1 MQTATQASDTQVRWA
16 SGLNILAG
24 LWLIISPWVLGFAG
38 MQSAMWNDVI
48 LGIAVAGIGAL
59 RAGWLT
65 EQPWLSWVNLV
76 LGAWVFVSAWVLSFA
91 SDTTALW
98 NSLIVGVIVFVL
110 AGWSAL
116 GSPRGTN
123 YPTPSA

>member
-1 MQTATQASDTQVRWA
+1 MQTTTQSADIQVRWA

-24 LWLIISPWVLGFAG
+24 LWLIISPWVLGFSG
-38 MQSAMWNDVI
+38 MQGAVWNDVI
-48 LGIAVAGIGAL
+48 LGAAVAGIGAI
-59 RAGWLT
+59 RAGWLV

-76 LGAWVFVSAWVLSFA
+76 LGAWIFISAWVLSFA
-91 SDTTALW
+91 GNSTALW

-116 GSPRGTN
+116 GSPGSQGH
-123 YPTPSA
+123 PTTGA